1 MMSGMCRQAK
11 LLAKLQRKAIVDNF
25 CRGRQYERLE
35 GQKGQR
41 LFATKTNLENL
52 RQKGER
58 VAEYEM
64 FLNWHVFVSIFGQE
78 IEEKVE
84 EDSQSAYCSSTVNY
98 FKN

>member
-1 MMSGMCRQAK
+1 M
-11 LLAKLQRKAIVDNF
+11 QREAIFEKN

-35 GQKGQR
+35 GQKSQR

-52 RQKGER
+52 RQEGER

-64 FLNWHVFVSIFGQE
+64 FPNWHVFVSIFGRE

-84 EDSQSAYCSSTVNY
+84 DDSQSAYCSSTITY